1 MSKAEE
7 RLIELGWEKDE
18 TPLSISFDK
27 AYKLP
32 GSDHWHCIDVLFF
45 LDTKR
50 MYVGRCD
57 DLDDECILILNKDD
71 IDALLMYC
79 EELGWMDSS
88 TRLLERFGW
97 EKHPIYP
104 EKAFI
109 NCGDDIVTRVDFEKD
124 QTTGMPCIK
133 IDSHDDTCFYCGTSF
148 SIAEV
153 LDIREKMEEK

>member
-7 RLIELGWEKDE
+7 RLEELGWEKFE
-18 TPLSISFDK
+18 TSMSVSFSKD
-27 AYKLP
+27 YKLP
-32 GSDHWHCIDVLFF
+32 GNDHFHSIDILFF
-45 LDTKR
+45 FDTKR

-57 DLDDECILILNKDD
+57 DEDNECILMLNKDD
-71 IDALLMYC
+71 IEAFLMFC

-88 TRLLERFGW
+88 TKLLERFDW

-109 NCGDDIVTRVDFEKD
+109 RYGDDIMTRIDFEKEAE
-124 QTTGMPCIK
+124 TGNPCIRV
-133 IDSHDDTCFYCGTSF
+133 DSHDDTCFYCGTSF

-153 LDIREKMEEK
+153 LDIKAKMEEK